1 MERPNENI
9 TNQEKSMSEAILE
22 SRLVADRM
30 KISLV
35 NRIYVTAWLV
45 ARNFL
50 FWMIRRNR

>member
-1 MERPNENI
+1 
-9 TNQEKSMSEAILE
+9 MSEAILE

-45 ARNFL
+45 ARNFCSG
-50 FWMIRRNR
+50 